1 MVRKRPDA
9 VLTRTAPGASTP
21 LESTLEILGAST
33 LTLDEGREII
43 NDSAV
48 RKPVAR
54 KATGGNR
61 FSKLLSR
68 LGGN

>member
-9 VLTRTAPGASTP
+9 PLSRVAPGSVAP

-33 LTLDEGREII
+33 LTLDEGRAII

-48 RKPVAR
+48 RKPVDR
-54 KATGGNR
+54 KNVNR

-68 LGGN
+68 LSGS